1 MVFRRQREHI
11 STIRLHS
18 VIHVGSRRKIQDR
31 RQIKNTENTETKD
44 NPEKANN
51 TKYSKTKLPG
61 LVVFTTLGQET
72 R

>member
-11 STIRLHS
+11 STVQCHS
-18 VIHVGSRRKIQDR
+18 RWFTLE
-31 RQIKNTENTETKD
+31 NTGQNTETKD